1 MLQEIFYSPVDGSNS
16 FKHRAATKNS
26 SRVMSLLNRGAIY
39 KNSHS
44 VMSQSVEHDEDMFAV
59 VFAVFAWLFVF
70 SFRLLLIG
78 LETGKR
84 SNVLYVKACPL
95 FRN

>member
-1 MLQEIFYSPVDGSNS
+1 
-16 FKHRAATKNS
+16 
-26 SRVMSLLNRGAIY
+26 
-39 KNSHS
+39 
-44 VMSQSVEHDEDMFAV
+44 MSQSVEHDEDMFAV

-70 SFRLLLIG
+70 SFRPLLIG

>member
-1 MLQEIFYSPVDGSNS
+1 
-16 FKHRAATKNS
+16 
-26 SRVMSLLNRGAIY
+26 
-39 KNSHS
+39 
-44 VMSQSVEHDEDMFAV
+44 MSQSVEHDEDMFAV

-84 SNVLYVKACPL
+84 SNVMYVKACPL

>member
-1 MLQEIFYSPVDGSNS
+1 
-16 FKHRAATKNS
+16 
-26 SRVMSLLNRGAIY
+26 MSLLNRGAIY
-39 KNSHS
+39 IYSHS